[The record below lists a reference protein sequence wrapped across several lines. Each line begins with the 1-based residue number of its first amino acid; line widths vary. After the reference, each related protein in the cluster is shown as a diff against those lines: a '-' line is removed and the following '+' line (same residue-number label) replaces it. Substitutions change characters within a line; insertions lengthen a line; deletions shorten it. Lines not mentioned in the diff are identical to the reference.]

1 MTVTRAAALPA
12 KGLPDDWGTDVKI
25 LKDIRVVELGTYI
38 TGPAAGMH
46 LADLGADVIKV
57 ERPGTGDPFRAFKGG
72 LYSPHFQ
79 TYNRNKRSIALDTKD
94 AVDRALLHELV
105 ATADVFIQTFRPG
118 VAERFGVGEEDL
130 RKHRP
135 DLIYCAISGFGSSG
149 PARDRPAYDTVAQA
163 ASGYLRLLTPPEKPR
178 VIGPAIAD
186 AVTGQY
192 AAMACLAALLERAT
206 TGRGRRIDISMLE
219 AMCHFN
225 LDSFTHYYAVGEVMG
240 PLSRPVV
247 SQSYTFACADGKWLA
262 IHMSSPTKFWEG
274 LLEATGQQALNED
287 LRFSERLQRIRHQDA
302 LIEHFTP
309 VFLEDTRESWCA
321 KLLAAE
327 VPHSPAYDSDE
338 ALEDPQARHLGIKT
352 SAVHPEMGAFTTVR
366 APYNFDGQP
375 AMDVLPPPVLDQHGA
390 EIRKELRHRKAG

>member
-1 MTVTRAAALPA
+1 MA
-12 KGLPDDWGTDVKI
+12 KI
-25 LKDIRVVELGTYI
+25 LKNIRVVELGTYI

-79 TYNRNKRSIALDTKD
+79 TYNRNKRSIALDT
-94 AVDRALLHELV
+94 ARPEDRAVLHDLV
-105 ATADVFIQTFRPG
+105 ATADVFIQNFRPG
-118 VAERFGVGEEDL
+118 VAEKLGAGEDDL
-130 RKHRP
+130 RKVRP
-135 DLIYCAISGFGSSG
+135 DLIYCAISGFGTSG
-149 PARDRPAYDTVAQA
+149 PSRDRPTYDTVAQA
-163 ASGYLRLLTPPEKPR
+163 ASGYLRLLTPPTNPR

-192 AAMACLAALLERAT
+192 AAMACLAALLERAQ
-206 TGRGRRIDISMLE
+206 TGKGRRIDISMLE

-225 LDSFTHYYAVGEVMG
+225 LDSFTHYYSAGEVMG

-247 SQSYTFACADGKWLA
+247 SQSYTFECSDGKWVA

-274 LLEATGQQALNED
+274 MLAATGMEQLTQD
-287 LRFSERLQRIRHQDA
+287 PRFAERMERIRHQDA
-302 LIEHFTP
+302 LIEILTP
-309 VFLEDTRESWCA
+309 VFRQRTRDAWCDLLEA
-321 KLLAAE
+321 NE

-352 SAVHPEMGAFTTVR
+352 SVPSSELGTFTTVR
-366 APYNFDGQP
+366 APYNFDGTP
-375 AMDVLPPPVLDQHGA
+375 EMDVSPPPVLDEHGA
-390 EIRKELRHRKAG
+390 EIRAELARRKAG